1 MARAEQV
8 VNLVQN
14 VLAVSHEIH
23 PNYTH
28 NQHMAWA
35 LGILANTVL
44 EKNYMDNIVF
54 ARLHEQ
60 LNELVGSRKFPTRF

>member
-23 PNYTH
+23 PEYTH
-28 NQHMAWA
+28 AEHMAWA
-35 LGILANTVL
+35 AGILANTVL
-44 EKNYMDNIVF
+44 EKNYMDNVVF

-60 LNELVGSRKFPTRF
+60 LNQLTKSRKFPTRF